1 MPCEACA
8 ARNSVCDY
16 DASSDQRRKIAN
28 QRNVQDLA
36 HAQHELDVLRQLL
49 GGIVAIL
56 RAGDLE
62 AIKDLA
68 AIIRTGTDLSSIA
81 AYVRNEVRA
90 HLTVEQAFLAID
102 FHIDGDHD
110 LPSPTE
116 LLNRTG
122 VPGSSASIA
131 GSDSSGGASAT
142 YTDAPN

>member
-36 HAQHELDVLRQLL
+36 QAQHDLDLLRQMV

-56 RAGDLE
+56 RAGDSQ
-62 AIKDLA
+62 ATNDLA
-68 AIIRTGTDLSSIA
+68 ALIRTGTDLSSIA

-90 HLTVEQAFLAID
+90 NLTIEHAFLAID
-102 FHIDGDHD
+102 FHIDGDHG
-110 LPSPTE
+110 LPSPME
-116 LLNRTG
+116 LLNRMG
-122 VPGSSASIA
+122 VPGSRASFA
-131 GSDSSGGASAT
+131 GSDSSGGANAT
-142 YTDAPN
+142 ITDAPN